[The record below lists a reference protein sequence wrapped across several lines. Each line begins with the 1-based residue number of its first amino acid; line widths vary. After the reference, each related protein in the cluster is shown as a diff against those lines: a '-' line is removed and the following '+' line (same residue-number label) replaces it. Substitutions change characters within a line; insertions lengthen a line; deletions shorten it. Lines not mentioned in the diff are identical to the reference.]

1 MRAFLFDNAALPQ
14 DKFMNYDLTLMDVAV
29 FYQLYKFF
37 SSGQSI
43 YITENV
49 FEEDEDGG
57 VIESKIP
64 YYYITYN
71 KLITDLPILRIK
83 ERQIRNVISK
93 LESIGLVKRFKFEKP
108 VINSKGKTILPQT
121 KVLYINVN
129 IQKLY
134 EQPLKVV
141 EGKDES
147 LKNFITNKEINM
159 KFVPKIQYKDFV
171 YIYNN
176 PGINFDV
183 LQLDNIKDLMQNG
196 IMINLKSLLS
206 EFAIYYYRAMK
217 AKIINKNTIKL
228 EIADASTAYIE
239 SYIYKIE
246 QAIVDTYKYI
256 FTNQQKFKIN

>member
-1 MRAFLFDNAALPQ
+1 MRAFLFDNSALPQ
-14 DKFMNYDLTLMDVAV
+14 EKFMYYDLTLIDVAV

-37 SSGQSI
+37 SSGESV
-43 YITENV
+43 YITESV
-49 FEEDEDGG
+49 YEENEDGFL
-57 VIESKIP
+57 VETKVP
-64 YYYITYN
+64 YYYMTYN
-71 KLITDLPILRIK
+71 KWITDLPILRIK
-83 ERQIRNVISK
+83 DRQIRNVITK
-93 LESIGLVKRFKFEKP
+93 LEAIGLVKRYKFEKP
-108 VINSKGKTILPQT
+108 VVNSKGKTIMPQARA
-121 KVLYINVN
+121 LYINVN
-129 IQKLY
+129 VEKLY
-134 EQPLKVV
+134 EQPFKVV

-147 LKNFITNKEINM
+147 LKNFIKNKEINM

-176 PGINFDV
+176 PGINFDD
-183 LQLDNIKDLMQNG
+183 LQLENIKDLMQNG